1 MTRAELEQIAREAA
15 AQYNLPVD
23 VFLRLIQQE
32 SGFDPSAVSS
42 KGALGPAQLMPDTA
56 AELGVDPRN
65 VRENIFGGAKYLSQ
79 QLSRF
84 GEMPLALA
92 AYNAGPTRVARLGR
106 IPNIPETQN
115 YVKSI
120 LGSTDGKPLSA
131 TRNNAMVG
139 NMQTPPIF
147 PPQQQQQQGGLR
159 GLLQGF
165 MQPSEATGLTGPEN
179 FAAALDALILP
190 QARMGEQI
198 RARGSQRLQTQSRN
212 KTIETLKQRAAQG
225 DKLAAMVLQ
234 GLQSGAYDAKTAMS
248 LYMGKML
255 EAPKD
260 TRTSQ
265 IKNYEYWISKGKTP
279 AEAEA
284 LVKSGQTIQIGGA
297 AGAEDKFYEEK
308 YKNLGKEFAEV
319 QRRAGQAGANNLTIN
334 ALKQLYQVA
343 PSGPVQGR
351 LAELFPEANDISA
364 AVQSLRTQLAPQ
376 LRVEGSGSTSDIEY
390 SGMLNSLG
398 SLKNS
403 PEANAALLDLML
415 VKNELIQRK
424 AEIASK
430 VGMPPEQ
437 GGLTINQ
444 AEVAM
449 LDLDR
454 KMWSENAMVTSIKQL
469 IENAGGF
476 TASSDGNTI
485 TTSGGLTVQF
495 D

>member
-32 SGFDPSAVSS
+32 SGFDPSAVSP

-56 AELGVDPRN
+56 KELGVDPRN

-84 GEMPLALA
+84 GKMPLALA

-120 LGSTDGKPLSA
+120 LGSTDGQPLSA

-147 PPQQQQQQGGLR
+147 PQQQKQGLQ
-159 GLLQGF
+159 GLLQRF
-165 MQPSEATGLTGPEN
+165 TQPNETTGLTGAEN
-179 FAAALDALILP
+179 FAQALDALILP
-190 QARMGEQI
+190 EARMGEQI
-198 RARGSQRLQTQSRN
+198 RARGAQRLQTQSRN
-212 KTIETLKQRAAQG
+212 KTIETLKKRAAQG
-225 DKLAAMVLQ
+225 DEIARMVLR
-234 GLQSGAYDAKTAMS
+234 GLESGAYDAKTAMS

-255 EAPKD
+255 ETPKD
-260 TRTSQ
+260 GRTSQ

-284 LVKSGQTIQIGGA
+284 LVKAGQTIQIGGP
-297 AGAEDKFYEEK
+297 AGAEEEFFKKKYER
-308 YKNLGKEFAEV
+308 LGTEFAKIQE
-319 QRRAGQAGANNLTIN
+319 RAGQAGANNLTIN

-343 PSGPVQGR
+343 PSGPVTGR
-351 LAELFPEANDISA
+351 LLELFPEATDVSA

-390 SGMLNSLG
+390 AGMLNSLG

-424 AEIASK
+424 AEIASR

-437 GGLTINQ
+437 GGMTINE
-444 AEVAM
+444 AEIAM